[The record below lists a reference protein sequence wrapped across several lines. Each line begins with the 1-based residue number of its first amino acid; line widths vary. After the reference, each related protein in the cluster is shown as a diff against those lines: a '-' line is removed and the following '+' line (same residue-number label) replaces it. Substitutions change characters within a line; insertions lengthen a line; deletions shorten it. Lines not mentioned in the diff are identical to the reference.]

1 MLNDYDDNNLDYN
14 NFSSY
19 SKNEERK
26 RLKKRK
32 RYNLYNSV
40 MLYDASLNAI
50 CCIMGLITRSNKF
63 YIAALACII
72 SYLII
77 MVVNTLDN

>member
-32 RYNLYNSV
+32 RHNLCNSV
-40 MLYDASLNAI
+40 MLYDAILNAI
-50 CCIMGLITRSNKF
+50 CCIMGLITGSTKF
-63 YIAALACII
+63 YIAAIACII